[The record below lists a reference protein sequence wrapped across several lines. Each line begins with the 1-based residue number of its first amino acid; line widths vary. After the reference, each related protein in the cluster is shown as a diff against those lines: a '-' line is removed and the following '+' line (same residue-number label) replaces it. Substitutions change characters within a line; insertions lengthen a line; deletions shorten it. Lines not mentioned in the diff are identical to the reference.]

1 MKTKFFGV
9 LVMLVGLIIAPV
21 FSSTY
26 LTDEELLYVGMDDGD
41 VVCPTDTTPIYIEG
55 ILSQDNMTIVNT
67 FYYDLGQVT
76 FKIESQQAK
85 SIVLT
90 EKTIAYK
97 NGTYTIDIKEL
108 EAGNYKISCYSEE
121 LATQVADFE
130 IRK

>member
-9 LVMLVGLIIAPV
+9 LVILIGLMVVPV

-26 LTDEELLYVGMDDGD
+26 YTDEDLDFLATDDGD
-41 VVCPTDTTPIYIEG
+41 YIYPTDTAPTYLDG
-55 ILSQDNMTIVNT
+55 TLSQNKMTIDCN

-90 EKTIAYK
+90 ENTIAYK
-97 NGTYTIDIKEL
+97 GGTYTLDIRNL
-108 EAGNYKISCYSEE
+108 ESGSYKISCYSEE
-121 LATQVADFE
+121 LATQVAKFE
-130 IRK
+130 IKK

>member
-9 LVMLVGLIIAPV
+9 LLLISLIVIPV

-26 LTDEELLYVGMDDGD
+26 YTDEQIEYLGSDDGD
-41 VVCPTDTTPIYIEG
+41 YVYPTDSAPTYLEG
-55 ILSQDNMTIVNT
+55 ILSQDKMTIVNT

-90 EKTIAYK
+90 ENTIAYK
-97 NGTYTIDIKEL
+97 GDTYTLDIKGL
-108 EAGNYKISCYSEE
+108 EAGSYKISCYSEE
-121 LATQVADFE
+121 LATQVAKFE
-130 IRK
+130 IKK

>member
-9 LVMLVGLIIAPV
+9 LLLISLIVIPV

-26 LTDEELLYVGMDDGD
+26 YTDEQIEYLGSDDGD
-41 VVCPTDTTPIYIEG
+41 YVYPTDSAPTYLEG
-55 ILSQDNMTIVNT
+55 ILSQDKMTIVNT

-90 EKTIAYK
+90 ENTIAYK
-97 NGTYTIDIKEL
+97 GGTYTLDIKGL
-108 EAGNYKISCYSEE
+108 EAGSYKISCYSEE
-121 LATQVADFE
+121 LATQVAKFE
-130 IRK
+130 IKK

>member
-1 MKTKFFGV
+1 MKTKFWGV
-9 LVMLVGLIIAPV
+9 LVLISLMIVPA

-26 LTDEELLYVGMDDGD
+26 YTDEEIEYLGMDDGD
-41 VVCPTDTTPIYIEG
+41 FVCPTDSTPIYLSG
-55 ILSQDNMTIVNT
+55 TLSQDNMTIVNT

-76 FKIESQQAK
+76 FKIESQQEK

-90 EKTIAYK
+90 ENTIAYK
-97 NGTYTIDIKEL
+97 NSVYTIDIKEL

-121 LATQVADFE
+121 LATQVGEFE

>member
-9 LVMLVGLIIAPV
+9 LVILVGLIIAPV

-90 EKTIAYK
+90 EKTTAYK

>member
-9 LVMLVGLIIAPV
+9 LVILIGLMVVPV

-26 LTDEELLYVGMDDGD
+26 YTDED
-41 VVCPTDTTPIYIEG
+41 
-55 ILSQDNMTIVNT
+55 LSQNKMTIDCN

-90 EKTIAYK
+90 ENTIAYK
-97 NGTYTIDIKEL
+97 GGTYTLDIRNL
-108 EAGNYKISCYSEE
+108 EAGSYKISCYSEE
-121 LATQVADFE
+121 LATQVAKFE
-130 IRK
+130 IKK

>member
-9 LVMLVGLIIAPV
+9 LLLISLIVIPV

-26 LTDEELLYVGMDDGD
+26 YTDEQIEYLGSDDGD
-41 VVCPTDTTPIYIEG
+41 YVYPTDSAPTYLEG
-55 ILSQDNMTIVNT
+55 ILYQDKMTIVNT

-90 EKTIAYK
+90 ENTIAYK
-97 NGTYTIDIKEL
+97 GGTYTLDIEGL
-108 EAGNYKISCYSEE
+108 EAGSYKISCYSEE
-121 LATQVADFE
+121 LATQVAKFE
-130 IRK
+130 IKK

>member
-9 LVMLVGLIIAPV
+9 LVVLISLMIVPV

-26 LTDEELLYVGMDDGD
+26 YTDEDIEFLGEDDGD
-41 VVCPTDTTPIYIEG
+41 LVYPTDVVPIYLDG
-55 ILSQDNMTIVNT
+55 TLSQNNMTIDCN

-90 EKTIAYK
+90 ERTIAYK
-97 NGTYTIDIKEL
+97 NSVYTIDIKEL

-121 LATQVADFE
+121 LATQVGEFE

>member
-9 LVMLVGLIIAPV
+9 LLILISVIVVPV

-26 LTDEELLYVGMDDGD
+26 LTDEELEYLGSDDGD
-41 VVCPTDTTPIYIEG
+41 YVYPTDSAPTYLEG
-55 ILSQDNMTIVNT
+55 ILSQDKMTIVNT

-90 EKTIAYK
+90 ENTIAYK
-97 NGTYTIDIKEL
+97 GGTYTLDIKGL
-108 EAGNYKISCYSEE
+108 EAGSYKISCYSEE
-121 LATQVADFE
+121 LATQVAKFE
-130 IRK
+130 IKK